1 MIYDS
6 DDFWRQDS
14 LKYNIW
20 NYVQCSNVTL
30 LQYLLWS
37 WESNISFM
45 RMNVYSLI
53 EIMVF
58 DIV

>member
-20 NYVQCSNVTL
+20 NYVQCSNVAL